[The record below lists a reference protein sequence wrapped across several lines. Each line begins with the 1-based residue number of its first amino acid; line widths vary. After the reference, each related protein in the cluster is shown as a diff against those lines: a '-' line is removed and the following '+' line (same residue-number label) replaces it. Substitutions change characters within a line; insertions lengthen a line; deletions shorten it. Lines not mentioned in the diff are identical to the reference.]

1 MRKEQSFGP
10 KSDFG
15 PKPRFRSQ
23 IVTKSTFMTVRF
35 VLGQLNFAE
44 RKEERSEERASVP
57 ASAF

>member
-23 IVTKSTFMTVRF
+23 IVTKSTQQDRKVCFRTVEFRRK
-35 VLGQLNFAE
+35 
-44 RKEERSEERASVP
+44 RKEAKRERR
-57 ASAF
+57 FQHQRFR